1 MLTLSVANCCPPYRA
16 WSCGKSKAKTK
27 IVKKY
32 FLVFWCRLA
41 SSRKSAQTISIQEE
55 SEERAA
61 MADTIPLGQPL
72 QSRFNA
78 RVESV
83 PWPIWCMIAG
93 ITSSLIGGHWDISWH
108 MSIGRDTFWTPAHIM
123 IQMNGVLV

>member
-1 MLTLSVANCCPPYRA
+1 
-16 WSCGKSKAKTK
+16 
-27 IVKKY
+27 
-32 FLVFWCRLA
+32 
-41 SSRKSAQTISIQEE
+41 
-55 SEERAA
+55 

-72 QSRFNA
+72 QSRLNAQPSA

-108 MSIGRDTFWTPAHIM
+108 MSLGRDTLWTPAHIM
-123 IQMNGVLV
+123 IQMNGVLMGIACAYMILTTTFGGDATARSVSMKICGRPGTRGAFLTTRCCLAMLP